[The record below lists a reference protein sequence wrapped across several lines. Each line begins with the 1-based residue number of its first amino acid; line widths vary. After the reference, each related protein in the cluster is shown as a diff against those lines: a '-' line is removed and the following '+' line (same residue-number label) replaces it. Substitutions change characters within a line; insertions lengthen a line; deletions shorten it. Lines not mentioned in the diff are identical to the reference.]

1 MEEGSL
7 THNNYMITEVENN
20 RFIILAF
27 DKNISHEKRMKKK
40 NGTNKANRIK
50 ETDIIHIIR

>member
-20 RFIILAF
+20 RFITLAF
-27 DKNISHEKRMKKK
+27 DKNISHEKSMRWHQQ
-40 NGTNKANRIK
+40 G
-50 ETDIIHIIR
+50 

>member
-20 RFIILAF
+20 RFITLAF

-40 NGTNKANRIK
+40 NGTNKANRM
-50 ETDIIHIIR
+50 